1 MAESLFSTTNLL
13 KETQEGRLVELIVD
27 EALRYLGAGGSE
39 DDAVPPCGAYG
50 AHNQVHSAELSR
62 SNRRTLIFPPERSI
76 IDLHKPNRSAGSVTA
91 ISSQVRS

>member
-1 MAESLFSTTNLL
+1 M
-13 KETQEGRLVELIVD
+13 ELIVD

-39 DDAVPPCGAYG
+39 DDPVSPCGAYG

-76 IDLHKPNRSAGSVTA
+76 IDPNIPSRSAGSVTA

>member
-1 MAESLFSTTNLL
+1 M
-13 KETQEGRLVELIVD
+13 ELIVD

-62 SNRRTLIFPPERSI
+62 SNGRALIFPPERRI
-76 IDLHKPNRSAGSVTA
+76 IDPNIPSRSAESVTA